1 MSAVAATVLAAP
13 HPARAERPAFAQL
26 LARWRKARKIS
37 QMQLAMA
44 CEISQKHLAY
54 LEVGRTR
61 PSRAMVLTLG
71 AVLDLPLHERNGLL
85 GAAGFAPVYPNRR
98 LDDPAMRAVHEAI
111 DLMLRHHEPNP
122 SLVMDRDWNI
132 LRQNTAM
139 KRLMRRLI
147 GDRAE
152 AYRRALGRER
162 GNNILHSILH
172 PQGLRPCIANWQ
184 ETAPLVLAR
193 VRREEATTGR
203 ESLTR
208 LVSELVQYPGVSGLL
223 REPAPGEVLPPVV
236 AIEYASPEGD
246 FRLRLFTLCSTFGTP
261 QDVTTDELRV
271 ESSFPADEASAE
283 VLRRLAAQ
291 AG

>member
-1 MSAVAATVLAAP
+1 MTTAAVLATPAATP
-13 HPARAERPAFAQL
+13 PRADRPAFAQQ
-26 LARWRKARKIS
+26 LARWRNARKIS

-71 AVLDLPLHERNGLL
+71 AVLGLPLYERNGLL
-85 GAAGFAPVYPNRR
+85 TAAGFAPVYPTRA
-98 LDDPAMRAVHEAI
+98 LDDPAMRAVHEAVEM
-111 DLMLRHHEPNP
+111 MLHHHEPNP
-122 SLVMDRDWNI
+122 ALVIDRDWNI

-139 KRLMRRLI
+139 KRLMRKLI
-147 GDRAE
+147 GSRAE
-152 AYRRALGRER
+152 DYRRELGRER

-172 PQGLRPCIANWQ
+172 PQGLRPCIANWH
-184 ETAPLVLAR
+184 EAAPLVLAR

-203 ESLTR
+203 ESLSR
-208 LVSELVQYPGVSGLL
+208 LVSQLVEYPGVSGLL

-236 AIEYASPEGD
+236 ALDYAAPDGD
-246 FRLRLFTLCSTFGTP
+246 FRVRLFTLCSTFGTP

-283 VLRRLAAQ
+283 ALRRLASE
-291 AG
+291 G

>member
-1 MSAVAATVLAAP
+1 MSLALARSNRVAS
-13 HPARAERPAFAQL
+13 PALAERSAFAQL
-26 LARWRKARKIS
+26 LARWRQSRKLS

-54 LEVGRTR
+54 LELGRTR

-85 GAAGFAPVYPNRR
+85 GAAGFVPVYPTRT
-98 LDDPAMRAVHEAI
+98 LDDPAMRAVHEAVE
-111 DLMLRHHEPNP
+111 LMLRCHEPNP
-122 SLVMDRDWNI
+122 ALVMDRDWNI
-132 LRQNTAM
+132 LRQNQAM

-147 GDRAE
+147 GSRAE
-152 AYRRALGRER
+152 EYRRELGRER

-172 PQGLRPCIANWQ
+172 PQGLRPSIANWH
-184 ETAPLVLAR
+184 EAAPLVLAR
-193 VRREEATTGR
+193 VRREESITGR
-203 ESLTR
+203 ESLSR
-208 LVSELVQYPGVSGLL
+208 LVSQLVEYPGVSGLL
-223 REPAPGEVLPPVV
+223 REPAPGEVLAPVV
-236 AIEYASPEGD
+236 ALDYASPEGD
-246 FRLRLFTLCSTFGTP
+246 FRVRLFTLCSTFGTP

-283 VLRRLAAQ
+283 ALRQLAAE